1 MTHNGPRS
9 NDRANADR
17 NQPVFMKL
25 SEEIE
30 VAPGQRGEMGDWF
43 GWNPSAGQFRPPT
56 NRFDAPDRSYG
67 ILYAAATRDGSFA
80 ETIGRKPGTFRSNDE
95 LAGLAMITLALTKE
109 LRLVDVNGG
118 AGSASSLNL
127 FAHSS
132 SRTPP

>member
-1 MTHNGPRS
+1 MS
-9 NDRANADR
+9 NAMRAQA
-17 NQPVFMKL
+17 
-25 SEEIE
+25 
-30 VAPGQRGEMGDWF
+30 APID
-43 GWNPSAGQFRPPT
+43 
-56 NRFDAPDRSYG
+56 

-95 LAGLAMITLALTKE
+95 LAGLAMTTLAPTKE

>member
-1 MTHNGPRS
+1 
-9 NDRANADR
+9 
-17 NQPVFMKL
+17 
-25 SEEIE
+25 
-30 VAPGQRGEMGDWF
+30 MGDWF

-80 ETIGRKPGTFRSNDE
+80 EIIGRKPGTFRSNDE
-95 LAGLAMITLALTKE
+95 LAGLAMTTLALTKE

-132 SRTPP
+132 SKTPP